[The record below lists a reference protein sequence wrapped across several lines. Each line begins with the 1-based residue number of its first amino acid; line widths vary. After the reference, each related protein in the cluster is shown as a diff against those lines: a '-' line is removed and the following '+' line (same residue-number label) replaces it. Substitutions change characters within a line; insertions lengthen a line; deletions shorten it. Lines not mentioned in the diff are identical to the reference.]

1 MFRISLY
8 ILITLSSGIT
18 LSSCSSKSTG
28 PSDLKPE
35 SIVVPVAVL
44 GEVSD
49 IRRKILQN
57 TLNETISTK
66 FRIVPQERFEQAQ
79 EEAFQQLEY
88 EECTEDQCIMLIQ
101 EMLQV
106 EHLFQLEVIAEG
118 RMIQL
123 SIKLATLYEKKNKT
137 DFCENCSTRELS
149 DRVRQLTLDLLSEVD
164 TSEIDIV
171 SYPTS
176 EVKKKEVSK
185 PKEVEP
191 KLEPRPEKPKSAA
204 RQKQDAGVKGVRD
217 DSLAGESTKKTP
229 EKDEPEEVIEE
240 PEPEPVS
247 SDDDSNNFRL
257 RALTG
262 SYSGSGTSV
271 SNLSY
276 TFHWYGVGLG
286 MSNLKYKLTSSGN
299 SYDLASNT
307 YDLSYT
313 SGDSWSWTIA
323 YGTVASG
330 TGTISSSSNKYET
343 SEVNGSTFSGL
354 VGIGWGS
361 IEGLAGYQNF
371 SLTYE
376 GFKNQ
381 SGVTLSKPLSV
392 SVGLILLGIGVSF

>member
-137 DFCENCSTRELS
+137 DFCENCTTRELS
-149 DRVRQLTLDLLSEVD
+149 DRVRQLTLNLLSEVD
-164 TSEIDIV
+164 TSDLDV
-171 SYPTS
+171 VYTPPAD
-176 EVKKKEVSK
+176 VKKKDVPE
-185 PKEVEP
+185 PKKVEP
-191 KLEPRPEKPKSAA
+191 KPIVEESKPAE
-204 RQKQDAGVKGVRD
+204 RQQQDLGVEGVRD

>member
-1 MFRISLY
+1 MGEFKLKLASFISL
-8 ILITLSSGIT
+8 IIVLCVGMFL
-18 LSSCSSKSTG
+18 
-28 PSDLKPE
+28 PSPDHLQASEEKPE
-35 SIVVPVAVL
+35 AIVVPVAIL
-44 GEVSD
+44 GEVSE

-57 TLNETISTK
+57 TLNEAISSK
-66 FRIVPQERFEQAQ
+66 FRIVPQDRFEKAQ
-79 EEAFQQLEY
+79 EEAFQELDY

-137 DFCENCSTRELS
+137 EFCENCSTRELS
-149 DRVRQLTLDLLSEVD
+149 DRVRQLTLDLLSQVD
-164 TSEIDIV
+164 TSDLDVVDTRKAE
-171 SYPTS
+171 
-176 EVKKKEVSK
+176 
-185 PKEVEP
+185 
-191 KLEPRPEKPKSAA
+191 
-204 RQKQDAGVKGVRD
+204 RQKQDSVVEGMND
-217 DSLAGESTKKTP
+217 NSLSEESKKKTLKK
-229 EKDEPEEVIEE
+229 EDSKVIIKEPK
-240 PEPEPVS
+240 PKLVS
-247 SDDDSNNFRL
+247 PDDDSNNFRL
-257 RALTG
+257 RVL
-262 SYSGSGTSV
+262 SGTYSEGDTDA

-276 TFHWYGVGLG
+276 SFHWLGVGLG
-286 MSNLKYKLTSSGN
+286 MSNLSYKLTSSGN
-299 SYDLASNT
+299 SYELTGQT

-313 SGDSWSWTIA
+313 SGDSWSWTLA

-361 IEGLAGYQNF
+361 IEGVAGYQNF

-381 SGVTLSKPLSV
+381 SGVSLSKPLSV

>member
-1 MFRISLY
+1 MFL
-8 ILITLSSGIT
+8 
-18 LSSCSSKSTG
+18 
-28 PSDLKPE
+28 PSPDHLQASEEKPE
-35 SIVVPVAVL
+35 AIVVPVAIL
-44 GEVSD
+44 GEVSE

-57 TLNETISTK
+57 TLNEAISSK
-66 FRIVPQERFEQAQ
+66 FRIVPQDRFEKAQ
-79 EEAFQQLEY
+79 EEAFQELDY

-137 DFCENCSTRELS
+137 EFCENCSTRELS
-149 DRVRQLTLDLLSEVD
+149 DRVRQLTLDLLSQVD
-164 TSEIDIV
+164 TSDLDVVDTRKAE
-171 SYPTS
+171 
-176 EVKKKEVSK
+176 
-185 PKEVEP
+185 
-191 KLEPRPEKPKSAA
+191 
-204 RQKQDAGVKGVRD
+204 RQKQDSVVEGMND
-217 DSLAGESTKKTP
+217 NSLSEESKKKTLKK
-229 EKDEPEEVIEE
+229 EDSKVIIKEPK
-240 PEPEPVS
+240 PKLVS
-247 SDDDSNNFRL
+247 PDDDSNNFRL
-257 RALTG
+257 RVL
-262 SYSGSGTSV
+262 SGTYSEGDTDA

-276 TFHWYGVGLG
+276 SFHWLGVGLG
-286 MSNLKYKLTSSGN
+286 MSNLSYKLTSSGN
-299 SYDLASNT
+299 SYELTGQT

-313 SGDSWSWTIA
+313 SGDSWSWTLA

-361 IEGLAGYQNF
+361 IEGVAGYQNF

-381 SGVTLSKPLSV
+381 SGVSLSKPLSV